1 MSNKTYL
8 DHDGLS
14 YLWSKIKALLAG
26 KAESGHKHSYNDL
39 TDKPTIPAAYT
50 HPTTHPASMITGLA
64 TVATSGSYSDLSNK
78 PTIPSYSAATQSA
91 DGLMSADD
99 KKNVDGLA
107 PITTAGDGAAYTATA
122 PHITALTAG
131 VNFVMVPHT
140 ASTSQ
145 TATLNVNG
153 LGAKQLRRPLSSN
166 NATTVANSVTN
177 WLYAGKPVRVMYN
190 GSFWIVM
197 DMPRPNAPDLYGT
210 VAIENGGTGAT
221 TAEAART
228 NLGLS
233 TETLNITYEDGSTGT
248 LEVYVK

>member
-1 MSNKTYL
+1 MSNKSYL
-8 DHDGLS
+8 DNDGLS

-26 KAESGHKHSYNDL
+26 KAENGHKHSYNDL
-39 TDKPTIPAAYT
+39 TDKPTIPDAYT

-99 KKNVDGLA
+99 KKKVDGLA
-107 PITTAGDGAAYTATA
+107 PITTAGDGAAYTATV

-131 VNFVMVPHT
+131 VKFTMIPHT
-140 ASTSQ
+140 ASTSK

-153 LGAKQLRRPLSSN
+153 LGAKQLRRPISSN
-166 NATTVANSVTN
+166 NTTTVANTADN
-177 WLYAGKPVRVMYN
+177 WLYASRPVEVMYN
-190 GSFWIVM
+190 GTYWVVTSM
-197 DMPRPNAPDLYGT
+197 ARPNGPDIYGA

-228 NLGLS
+228 NLGLT
-233 TETLNITYEDGSTGT
+233 TEEWTFTLEDGSTVT
-248 LEVYVK
+248 KAVYVG